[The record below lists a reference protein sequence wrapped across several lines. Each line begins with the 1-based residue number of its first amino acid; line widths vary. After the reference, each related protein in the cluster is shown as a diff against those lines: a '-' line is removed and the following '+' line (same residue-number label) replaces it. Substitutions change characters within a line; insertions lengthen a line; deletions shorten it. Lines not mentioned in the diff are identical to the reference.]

1 MEKGWT
7 VRTRAEVE
15 RAAKEYR
22 DLHKEAV
29 AQAKL
34 EGVENQSQEKL
45 STIQDADM
53 VAQVLEWVLG
63 ASNFFE
69 STLGEM
75 YQIDEQIE
83 TEKILITKQST
94 C

>member
-1 MEKGWT
+1 M
-7 VRTRAEVE
+7 RTRAEVK

-29 AQAKL
+29 AQAEL
-34 EGVENQSQEKL
+34 EGFENQSQEKL

-63 ASNFFE
+63 ASNFF
-69 STLGEM
+69 
-75 YQIDEQIE
+75 IDEQIE